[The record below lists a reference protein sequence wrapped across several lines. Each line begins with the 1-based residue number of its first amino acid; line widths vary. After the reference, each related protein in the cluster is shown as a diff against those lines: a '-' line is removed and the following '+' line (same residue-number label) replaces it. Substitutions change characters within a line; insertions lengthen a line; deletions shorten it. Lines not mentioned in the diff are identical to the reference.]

1 MAIDLI
7 DLVKGYLTPDVIQK
21 AAGNVGESTSA
32 TQKSLAGIVPIL
44 VGALANTASTNDG
57 AQQLTRM
64 LDTGKYDGSMLGN
77 VGSLFGGGTTTQTAM
92 NTGQGILDRLLGGK
106 IGGVSDLL
114 ARFAGVRSE
123 SAASLLALVAPIV
136 LHVLGKQRAA
146 VGTSPGALAGLLGE
160 QKNFLTGLVPAGL
173 GSLLGWSGSASGI
186 SEAGVSAVGAASS
199 AVGAAAR
206 GVSDFGASAAGAASR
221 VTREVAQAVPTP
233 SRPGWLIPLLIVGA
247 LIVAALAWLSWPT
260 TAVREAARK
269 ISEVQLPGGAK
280 ISVPE
285 GSFNFSVA
293 NWLASTTD
301 TRVPKR
307 FVFEDLN
314 FETGSTQLT
323 PESVGTVNSLVA
335 VLTAYPAVN
344 VALDGHTDNTG
355 DPAANKKLSLDR
367 ATAVKDLMV
376 KGGIADSRMT
386 ASGYGQENPVAPND
400 TDQARAKNRRLEM
413 VVVKR

>member
-21 AAGNVGESTSA
+21 AAGTVGESPSA
-32 TQKSLAGIVPIL
+32 TQKSLAGIVPTL
-44 VGALANTASTNDG
+44 VGALANTASTSDG
-57 AQQLTRM
+57 ALQLTRM
-64 LDTGKYDGSMLGN
+64 LDAGRYDGSILDN
-77 VGSLFGGGTTTQTAM
+77 VGGLFGGGTTTQTAM
-92 NTGQGILDRLLGGK
+92 NTGKGILDRLLGGK
-106 IGGVSDLL
+106 MSSVSDVL

-123 SAASLLALVAPIV
+123 SASSLLALVAPIL
-136 LHVLGKQRAA
+136 LHVLGKQRA
-146 VGTSPGALAGLLGE
+146 VIGTSPGALTSLLGE
-160 QKNFLTGLVPAGL
+160 QKSFLTGLLPAGL
-173 GSLLGWSGSASGI
+173 GSLLGWSGAASGI
-186 SEAGVSAVGAASS
+186 SEAGASAVGAAS
-199 AVGAAAR
+199 R
-206 GVSDFGASAAGAASR
+206 AAGAASA

-233 SRPGWLIPLLIVGA
+233 SRPSWLVPILIVGA

-260 TAVREAARK
+260 TTVREAARK
-269 ISEVQLPGGAK
+269 SSDVRLPGGAT
-280 ISVPE
+280 ITVPE

-293 NWLASTTD
+293 SWLANTSD
-301 TRVPKR
+301 IQVPKR

-355 DPAANKKLSLDR
+355 DAAANKKLSLDR

-376 KGGIADSRMT
+376 KGGIAEARMT

-400 TDQARAKNRRLEM
+400 TDQGRAKNRRLEM

>member
-32 TQKSLAGIVPIL
+32 TQKSLAGIVPTL

-64 LDTGKYDGSMLGN
+64 LDTGKYDGSMLDN

-92 NTGQGILDRLLGGK
+92 NTGQGILDRLLGSK
-106 IGGVSDLL
+106 LGGVSDLL
-114 ARFAGVRSE
+114 ARFAGVRSD
-123 SAASLLALVAPIV
+123 SVSSLLALVAPIV
-136 LHVLGKQRAA
+136 LHVLGKQRAV

-186 SEAGVSAVGAASS
+186 SQAGASAVGAASS

-206 GVSDFGASAAGAASR
+206 GVSDFGTSAAGAASR
-221 VTREVAQAVPTP
+221 VTREMAEAVPTP
-233 SRPGWLIPLLIVGA
+233 SQPGWRIPLLIVGA

-269 ISEVQLPGGAK
+269 ISEVQLPGGVT

-293 NWLASTTD
+293 SWL
-301 TRVPKR
+301 
-307 FVFEDLN
+307 FEDLN

-323 PESVGTVNSLVA
+323 PESVGTVSSLVA

-344 VALDGHTDNTG
+344 VALEGHTDNTG

-376 KGGIADSRMT
+376 KGGIGDARMT

-400 TDQARAKNRRLEM
+400 TDQGRAKNRRLEM